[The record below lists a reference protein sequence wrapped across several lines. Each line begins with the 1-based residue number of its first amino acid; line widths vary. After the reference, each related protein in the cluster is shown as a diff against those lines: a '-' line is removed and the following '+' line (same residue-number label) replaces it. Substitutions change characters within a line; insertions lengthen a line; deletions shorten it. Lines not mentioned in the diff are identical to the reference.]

1 MDYRDLAWGELK
13 SFAKSQGIN
22 TKGLKKVEI
31 LEQLDNMTPGGKR
44 WHTEKILGQTMAEHS
59 KDLSSYANEDFTE
72 FKGIK
77 ETHPIFEEI
86 KPFLPALKVYNTI
99 NGMGIKC
106 EVTSTE
112 EGISKGI
119 ALLYMKHIETH
130 KGAVVALGGCC
141 IHKYYPRLTF
151 GYNELAKK
159 YGRECI

>member
-1 MDYRDLAWGELK
+1 MDYKELK
-13 SFAKSQGIN
+13 WNELRSFATSQGIN
-22 TKGLKKVEI
+22 VRGLKKVEI
-31 LEQLDNMTPGGKR
+31 YNALDNFNDVGGLDYVNVSCDTKV
-44 WHTEKILGQTMAEHS
+44 KVV
-59 KDLSSYANEDFTE
+59 E

-77 ETHPIFEEI
+77 EEHPIFEEI

-106 EVTSTE
+106 EVTSSV
-112 EGISKGI
+112 EGVSKGI

-151 GYNELAKK
+151 GYNELAKEYNK
-159 YGRECI
+159 EQI

>member
-1 MDYRDLAWGELK
+1 MNYRDLAWGELK

-22 TKGLKKVEI
+22 TKGLKKVDI
-31 LEQLDNMTPGGKR
+31 LEQLDNFVPVWLADEYTNPFVAM
-44 WHTEKILGQTMAEHS
+44 S
-59 KDLSSYANEDFTE
+59 KLEP